1 MKKIII
7 SLILIASFPT
17 LLTAQNKLAPQ
28 INPKMVLKPLCFS
41 DLASCHIA
49 QTILTLPTKGNF
61 QLTSQCKDNNQ
72 FYAQRGICFGFSKV
86 LEIYATIDLPYF
98 QQFQWRNQ
106 CYQNLLQCNTAKQIW
121 SQLNHPQDLFMF
133 NVVCDFP
140 KPAFWKWNDQQMDQA
155 GLFRC
160 TPQNGP
166 MELKVEAKRIR

>member
-7 SLILIASFPT
+7 SLILITGLPT
-17 LLTAQNKLAPQ
+17 LFAGTPILAPQ
-28 INPKMVLKPLCFS
+28 ILPKMELRPLCFA
-41 DLASCHIA
+41 DLAGCNLAERILSLP
-49 QTILTLPTKGNF
+49 QTGNF

-106 CYQNLLQCNTAKQIW
+106 CHRNLNECNFAKQIW
-121 SQLNHPQDLFMF
+121 SQLNHPRDLFMF

-166 MELKVEAKRIR
+166 MELKVQAKRIR